1 MAECRRLS
9 RLLVALC
16 SLGAKPTYRTDLNG
30 ERDWS
35 LVTPKAGEETD
46 LLDLDLLDQDSSCDE
61 NVPPRETGLHHP
73 NKPCGSSQGRWA
85 VWQAALCMKNRERE
99 QQCSILERGPFEVT
113 SDVMSLGIFGSD
125 GTPENQV
132 LRFVFVLTKRAR
144 EASLHCLFVSPRQ
157 QHRNHTIPCRPYLQE
172 HDLSAHQP
180 QKQETDMGDH
190 LLLNPMTLIV
200 WPHDL
205 RLRREAVNL
214 QVGCQ

>member
-1 MAECRRLS
+1 LRVAECRRLS

-132 LRFVFVLTKRAR
+132 LRFRVSCSQKGHAR
-144 EASLHCLFVSPRQ
+144 RVCTVCLFPLV
-157 QHRNHTIPCRPYLQE
+157 NNIATIPYHVDHTFKNTISPHTSRRNR
-172 HDLSAHQP
+172 
-180 QKQETDMGDH
+180 KQ
-190 LLLNPMTLIV
+190 I
-200 WPHDL
+200 W
-205 RLRREAVNL
+205 AII
-214 QVGCQ
+214 CC